1 MKRLLYIFVAI
12 VMLFIGLSFA
22 YKNAQPVSLNYYFG
36 FQWEGPLSLLILTA
50 LTLGVLMGFLAS
62 LAMVIRM
69 QRQLVR
75 ARREVRNIEQEVMNL
90 RSLPIKDVI

>member
-1 MKRLLYIFVAI
+1 MKRFLYIFIAI
-12 VMLFIGLSFA
+12 IMLFLGLSFA
-22 YKNAQPVSLNYYFG
+22 YKNAQTASISYYFG
-36 FQWEGPLSLLILTA
+36 IHWEGPMSLLLLTA
-50 LTLGVLMGFLAS
+50 LTFGVLLGFLAS
-62 LAMVIRM
+62 IAMVIRM